1 MSAESDGGETSSAR
15 HTSTDDGSVL
25 LVRDRGGAQYNA
37 AMRRLYAV
45 GTRRRRG
52 EQFEESERFREGV
65 YFLYMTRENAT
76 LDIEMRRL
84 YAVGTR
90 RRRGEQFEESERF
103 REGVYFLYMT
113 RENATLDIE
122 MRRLYAVGAVTGKE
136 TAYIVHIYPNFAVAV
151 FLGFVE
157 YYLHAEV
164 KMRRA
169 VFKVDVLFVGVAR
182 HTEIAY

>member
-1 MSAESDGGETSSAR
+1 MQRIFDFLNNDKKDRTEIPSPVARLRTIIMSAESDGGETSSAR

-37 AMRRLYAV
+37 A
-45 GTRRRRG
+45 
-52 EQFEESERFREGV
+52 
-65 YFLYMTRENAT
+65 
-76 LDIEMRRL
+76 MRRL